1 MSQPVRVLI
10 VGGGGVGTIAAY
22 NLEKGGLATVTMVL
36 RSNYAA
42 VKENGFQI
50 ESCDHGTIKEW
61 RPSGGLLNLV
71 PDSGSS
77 ETQYEYIVCCTKNT
91 PDIPPSL
98 VQVLQPAIKPGYS
111 TVLLVQNGLNIEK
124 PFEQAFP
131 NNIILS
137 GVSLCGAEEPV
148 PGHIIH
154 NDSDRLLVGAFAN
167 EKIEFQPKVEAAQ
180 VFVNM
185 YKASGSVKAELDEDV
200 FFTRWRKVIFN
211 AAYNPICALTNLD
224 TSRLRL
230 SSVENPDTEDNVIDS
245 LIRPAMEEIRAA
257 AREASGVELGTEVI
271 DSLIESD
278 PINGFIMPSMQQDLR
293 KGRFIEYETILGEA
307 LRAGEAAG
315 VKMPII
321 MTLYYLC
328 KSVQFRMRDSRG
340 LVDIQALRRRYEQK

>member
-1 MSQPVRVLI
+1 MSQPARVLI

-36 RSNYAA
+36 RSNYAV
-42 VKENGFQI
+42 VKGKGFQI

-61 RPSGGLLNLV
+61 RPSGGLLSLV
-71 PDSGSS
+71 PDSRSS
-77 ETQYEYIVCCTKNT
+77 ETQYDYIVCCTKNT
-91 PDIPPSL
+91 PDISPSL

-111 TVLLVQNGLNIEK
+111 TVVLVQNGLNIEK

-167 EKIEFQPKVEAAQ
+167 AKIEVQPKTKAAQ
-180 VFVNM
+180 VFVKM

-200 FFTRWRKVIFN
+200 VLTRWRKVVFN
-211 AAYNPICALTNLD
+211 AVYNPICALTDLD
-224 TSRLRL
+224 TSLLRL
-230 SSVENPDTEDNVIDS
+230 SSVENPGTEGNVIDS

-257 AREASGVELGTEVI
+257 ASKASGVELGTNVI

-278 PINGFIMPSMQQDLR
+278 PIDGFIMPSMQQDLR
-293 KGRFIEYETILGEA
+293 KGRFIECESILGEA

-315 VKMPII
+315 VNMPII
-321 MTLYYLC
+321 TTLYYLC
-328 KSVQFRMRDSRG
+328 KSVQFRIKNSRG
-340 LVDIQALRRRYEQK
+340 LVNIQALKEKYGQK

>member
-36 RSNYAA
+36 RSNYTV
-42 VKENGFQI
+42 VKESGFHI

-61 RPSGGLLNLV
+61 RPSGGLLNMV

-77 ETQYEYIVCCTKNT
+77 ENPYEYVVCCTKNT
-91 PDIPPSL
+91 PDVPPSM
-98 VQVLQPAIKPGYS
+98 VHVLQPAIKPSYS

-167 EKIEFQPKVEAAQ
+167 EKIKVQLKAEAAQ

-185 YKASGSVKAELDEDV
+185 YKASGCVRADLDEDV
-200 FFTRWRKVIFN
+200 VFTRWRKLVFN
-211 AAYNPICALTNLD
+211 AVFNPICALTNLD

-230 SSVENPDTEDNVIDS
+230 ISVENPGTEDNIIDS
-245 LIRPAMEEIRAA
+245 LIRPAMEEVRAA
-257 AREASGVELGTEVI
+257 AREASGVELGTDVI

-278 PINGFIMPSMQQDLR
+278 PITGFIMPSMQQDLR

-307 LRAGEAAG
+307 LRAGEAVG

-340 LVDIQALRRRYEQK
+340 LVDIQALRRKYEQK